1 MQDDPNIPVLT
12 DLIDAGVEIELSEL
26 GLDEDPPIDIG
37 RVSDLAYDTAELEQ
51 EIGRILERHMEL
63 AWKEI
68 RIAIRQARSKSSP
81 GEKFQSD

>member
-1 MQDDPNIPVLT
+1 MQDDPDIPVLT

-37 RVSDLAYDTAELEQ
+37 RVSDLVYDSSEVEQ
-51 EIGRILERHMEL
+51 EIGRILEKHMEL

-68 RIAIRQARSKSSP
+68 RIAIRQARSKSFP
-81 GEKFQSD
+81 GDNPQAD